1 MVPRK
6 APKLTLDLAGEFP
19 LAAKIAYRT
28 LRRMNHH
35 EDAEDAVQ
43 DAALRTLTTASKY
56 RGDAKF
62 STWFTRVARNERG
75 MRARSTKEKALKAAV
90 EIQDFMA
97 VTVETPERLAIREQR
112 MASVRKALEGISER
126 RREAFLAFFFEGWTI
141 QEIASQRGVTTG
153 AIKSRIFKASQL
165 VREAL
170 CSSPQR

>member
-1 MVPRK
+1 M
-6 APKLTLDLAGEFP
+6 
-19 LAAKIAYRT
+19 AAKMAYRT

-43 DAALRTLTTASKY
+43 DAALRTLMTASKY

-62 STWFTRVARNERG
+62 STWFLQVAKNERLMS
-75 MRARSTKEKALKAAV
+75 MRGREFQALESAV

-97 VTVETPERLAIREQR
+97 TTGETPERIAIREQR
-112 MASVRKALEGISER
+112 IASVRKALEGISER
-126 RREAFLAFFFEGWTI
+126 RREVFLAYFFEGWTV
-141 QEIASQRGVTTG
+141 QEMARQRGVTAG